1 MSTTNAIADLT
12 KPTTT
17 GAAPAATGTG
27 VQALTTPNT
36 ANTAAGT
43 ASTGLA
49 QGSAW
54 KAAVPKQVNDSVADK
69 VKELTSQDS
78 ALMQQA
84 KTEGLKIAN
93 RRGLL
98 NSSMA
103 VGASQDAMVS
113 KALPIASQDASQ
125 SFQKNMAAR
134 DFEFSM
140 EGQDDAQQ
148 FQGGQAALDRDL
160 QKILQSADITSR
172 EGLAKAQRELDV
184 FMQGKSIDATD
195 RQQIRDIS
203 SREGLAAAERAL
215 QELMQGKDIS
225 SREKLAAAERDL
237 QANMQARDLDIRERM
252 AWQERVQQSQ
262 MQEREIAYQ
271 QSERNLDRGLQEKLA
286 SWNLKSADRNAAA
299 QLLTNMETMYADAY
313 SSIMA
318 NQNLD
323 AATRTAQVNS
333 AKALRDK
340 QLNFVEQ
347 MYVIDLNW

>member
-1 MSTTNAIADLT
+1 MAVNPVTALTNPQNPATA
-12 KPTTT
+12 
-17 GAAPAATGTG
+17 AATPATSTG
-27 VQALTTPNT
+27 VKALTTPNT
-36 ANTAAGT
+36 ATTAAGT
-43 ASTGLA
+43 GTGLA

-78 ALMQQA
+78 PLMQQA
-84 KTEGLKIAN
+84 KTEGLKVAN

-125 SFQKNMAAR
+125 AFQKNMAAN
-134 DFEFSM
+134 DFTFSM
-140 EGQDDAQQ
+140 EGQDDAQK
-148 FQGGQAALDRDL
+148 FQAGEAALGRQL
-160 QKILQSADITSR
+160 
-172 EGLAKAQRELDV
+172 ELT
-184 FMQGKSIDATD
+184 MQQNSIDATNQ
-195 RQQIRDIS
+195 QQIRDIA

-215 QELMQGKDIS
+215 QELMQGKDIAS
-225 SREKLAAAERDL
+225 REGLAAKERELQERMQGTDIASREKLAAEERAL
-237 QANMQARDLDIRERM
+237 QQ
-252 AWQERVQQSQ
+252 Q
-262 MQEREIAYQ
+262 MQEREIGYQ
-271 QSERNLDRGLQEKLA
+271 QAERNLDRALQEKLA

-318 NQNLD
+318 NTNLD